1 MCSDW
6 IEPSGL
12 PHYNISID
20 IQEVFACTLRFLTN
34 EPTTELPNT
43 DHSNSEDET
52 TDLFNTAHVFLAECK
67 QTANISTLNTAVYLL
82 NYAASSF
89 PHGSPEQQD
98 CCNRL
103 ATALFTRF
111 IYTGDENDVHRAALL
126 RNGAPVLESMDWNNE
141 DSEEIQNIF
150 NLAVASVAEVHQAP
164 DHDTLANAIT
174 LYEEAL
180 KLLPTSDFRCHR
192 ILWEISEGLLIL
204 FHTTGNLSQ
213 LDQAQHYLAQ
223 LRQLTLKPSLLL
235 FAGLMLRD
243 ERPADPL
250 GEASYLVGF
259 RNGPTD
265 LSKRSTSPAVGYR
278 WPKSFQAVR
287 GKFGSN
293 RSELGDSDV
302 RTSGVVTV
310 LGPHKKSDDFVP
322 SRFKHV
328 CTSSAA
334 QHLMQKIS
342 KEPSRSSESLWHL
355 TMLLTQAWAFRFN
368 CLGDSLL
375 TRSGHGGG
383 LKDLDEAISLYQ
395 QSVDLHFFP
404 EKLHEISLHRLANA
418 VYGRFQQTREL
429 ADLDESIQLFR
440 IFVAIYTI
448 PSSARSAA
456 LHKLANAIHIRF
468 LLLGEQQNS
477 QEVVELHSEAM
488 KTYCAPHPDDPLSC
502 LIFAVALQTCV
513 MQKDIHGD
521 FNESMG
527 LLREALDFRLEP
539 GLEPAVIRILLGQI
553 LHGRFEQKHDLKDI
567 GQAIDLY
574 REALQFE
581 AAPLR
586 GPWLLYLAQAMH
598 QRYEDQTDVDDI
610 DEVIEHFKE
619 AVEILDS
626 SDPKR
631 EKGEHLLAN
640 AFTTKF
646 RRHGNPRD
654 IDEAIRRMREIL
666 TTKREVSFVSLD
678 GLACALHLRFGS
690 RGDSKDLDEAIELAT
705 AAVATCQE
713 SFYRPSLMSHLA
725 GLKIERYED
734 KDNGNDLNEAIK
746 LERTALELIPPSH
759 PQRAS
764 SLTHLATALDIRLNH
779 SEDSADRDEAIVL
792 FREALDITPVTEP
805 LHCVYLNNLATML
818 QRRFLRAQNPEDISE
833 SVDLMKKLVDICPEH
848 HPSRG
853 MYLTSFANAANQL
866 ERSSLKPQQ
875 TKIVDDITSALR
887 EASTYVQGSLLSRLR
902 ASNTW
907 TSVAAEHRHSSWLDA
922 VHTRINLLPQLA
934 AFHWDLTT
942 RQQILSKSEVTNS
955 SSSALYAINQG
966 QHDAAVEFLEASR
979 SIFWTQALSLRMPLD
994 RISDAGRPDLAGKLE
1009 KLSQQLE
1016 QASFRDTSR
1025 TAATAAQERYL
1036 VMDAE
1041 AIRTREL
1048 NEEWEEAISSVRML
1062 AGLEDFLLPKRIP
1075 ALRHAAA
1082 SGVIVILLASN
1093 SASSALIVHASA
1105 GVEHVALPWINSRHL
1120 EFFSGLTRAL
1130 SSDNFNLTDFLEG
1143 RSQRKGD
1150 SDESEIR
1157 SRLFGWQEGRLNIN
1171 PEDVFRRYLGD
1182 LWTAIVQPVFKV
1194 LHLTLNGQQKSDNPP
1209 RLWWCPTGPFAFVP
1223 IHAAGIYTEL
1233 QTDCVSDYVVSS
1245 YTPTLT
1251 ALLNPPAHAET
1262 VKATVVVEP
1271 HAPNCSPLP
1280 GTEEES
1286 GNIERRI
1293 PSQTLTVLRS
1303 PTRNEDLKNPLDS
1316 GLMVADGCLKVSHIM
1331 RRPDNSE
1338 REKTENVMK
1347 LAFLSACE
1355 TAKGDEKTPDES
1367 MHLAATLLFAGFR
1380 GVVATMW
1387 SMNDEDGPQIADTFY
1402 EHLFRGCDLGANP
1415 PALPDLTKAAEALHF
1430 AVKKLRKESG
1440 MTFKRWVPFVHY
1452 GL

>member
-1 MCSDW
+1 M
-6 IEPSGL
+6 EHPAF
-12 PHYNISID
+12 SI
-20 IQEVFACTLRFLTN
+20 AA
-34 EPTTELPNT
+34 P
-43 DHSNSEDET
+43 NSEDET
-52 TDLFNTAHVFLAECK
+52 TDLFNTAHDFLAECK

-82 NYAASSF
+82 NYAASGF

-98 CCNRL
+98 CCNHL

-141 DSEEIQNIF
+141 DSEEIQNTI
-150 NLAVASVAEVHQAP
+150 NLAVALVAEVHQAP
-164 DHDTLANAIT
+164 YHDTLANAIT

-180 KLLPTSDFRCHR
+180 KLLPTSDFRYHR

-204 FHTTGNLSQ
+204 FHTTGNMTQ

-250 GEASYLVGF
+250 GEASYLEGLKMGQQICQNDLQALQLGTDGRKAYKLF
-259 RNGPTD
+259 EEKSDPTD
-265 LSKRSTSPAVGYR
+265 LNSAIRM
-278 WPKSFQAVR
+278 FEQA
-287 GKFGSN
+287 
-293 RSELGDSDV
+293 
-302 RTSGVVTV
+302 
-310 LGPHKKSDDFVP
+310 
-322 SRFKHV
+322 
-328 CTSSAA
+328 
-334 QHLMQKIS
+334 
-342 KEPSRSSESLWHL
+342 ESLLSWGHTKRAMILYHL
-355 TMLLTQAWAFRFN
+355 GSSTYARAQRLNTNAEDLERAIKKLRESVALDNAIDSSLGASLN

-404 EKLHEISLHRLANA
+404 EKLHEISLHHLANA

-429 ADLDESIQLFR
+429 VDLDESIQLFR
-440 IFVAIYTI
+440 IFVTIYTI

-488 KTYCAPHPDDPLSC
+488 KTYCARHPDDPLSC
-502 LIFAVALQTCV
+502 LIFAVALRTCV

-521 FNESMG
+521 FNESVG

-539 GLEPAVIRILLGQI
+539 GFDPAVIRILLGQI
-553 LHGRFEQKHDLKDI
+553 LHGRFEQKHDPKDI

-586 GPWLLYLAQAMH
+586 GLWLLHLAQAMH

-610 DEVIEHFKE
+610 DEVIEYIKE
-619 AVEILDS
+619 ALEILDS

-631 EKGEHLLAN
+631 DNGERLLAD
-640 AFTTKF
+640 AFTAKF

-666 TTKREVSFVSLD
+666 TTKREASFFSLD
-678 GLACALHLRFGS
+678 GLACALHLRFES

-713 SFYRPSLMSHLA
+713 SFYQPTLMSHLA
-725 GLKIERYED
+725 GLKIRRYED
-734 KDNGNDLNEAIK
+734 KDNGNDLNEEIK
-746 LERTALELIPPSH
+746 LERKALELIPPSH

-779 SEDSADRDEAIVL
+779 SEDSADRDEAIAL
-792 FREALDITPVTEP
+792 FREALNITPVTEP
-805 LHCVYLNNLATML
+805 LHCVYLNNLATIL
-818 QRRFLRAQNPEDISE
+818 QRRFRRAQNPQDISE
-833 SVDLMKKLVDICPEH
+833 SVNLMKKLVDICPEH

-866 ERSSLKPQQ
+866 ERSGLKPQQ

-907 TSVAAEHRHSSWLDA
+907 TRIAAEHRHSSWLDA

-942 RQQILSKSEVTNS
+942 RQQILSKSEVTDS
-955 SSSALYAINQG
+955 SSSALDAINQG

-979 SIFWTQALSLRMPLD
+979 SIFWTQALNLRMPLD
-994 RISDAGRPDLAGKLE
+994 RISDAGRPDLAAKLE

-1025 TAATAAQERYL
+1025 TASTAAQERYL
-1036 VMDAE
+1036 AMDAE

-1048 NEEWEEAISSVRML
+1048 NEEWEETISSVRML

-1082 SGVIVILLASN
+1082 SGVVVILLASN
-1093 SASSALIVHASA
+1093 SASSALIVHASV

-1120 EFFSGLTRAL
+1120 KFFAGLTRAL
-1130 SSDNFNLTDFLEG
+1130 SSDNFDLTDFLEG
-1143 RSQRKGD
+1143 RNQRKGD

-1157 SRLFGWQEGRLNIN
+1157 GRLFGWQEGRLKIN

-1194 LHLTLNGQQKSDNPP
+1194 LHLTKSDSPP

-1303 PTRNEDLKNPLDS
+1303 PTRDEVTPHLQDSSIVHFACHGIQDLKNPLDS

-1331 RRPDNSE
+1331 RRPDNGE

-1440 MTFKRWVPFVHY
+1440 MSFKRWVPFVHY